1 MVIKLKTVSVVI
13 FSFHLQQ
20 QGISHNYYNNILWL
34 QKYYTNMKMSGTDLV
49 RKNKVKILLL
59 LIQMSFFLDNI
70 NIVTIIIYLKAA
82 IS

>member
-1 MVIKLKTVSVVI
+1 
-13 FSFHLQQ
+13 
-20 QGISHNYYNNILWL
+20 
-34 QKYYTNMKMSGTDLV
+34 MKMSGTDLV

>member
-1 MVIKLKTVSVVI
+1 
-13 FSFHLQQ
+13 
-20 QGISHNYYNNILWL
+20 
-34 QKYYTNMKMSGTDLV
+34 MKMSGTDLV
-49 RKNKVKILLL
+49 RKNKVKIVLL